1 MRRYPYCEEGENFFI
16 KRWTKFWM
24 RYAGLGAGGRI
35 ASRFAAFFVP
45 PYKKRVRL
53 ASLSKNGFIESTA
66 VIHHPELYLGD
77 HCFIGDRVVL
87 FERCGGGPITFG
99 RHVQIYRDTIL
110 ETGRKGYIEVGDHA
124 SVHPG
129 CVLFSYVE
137 PIKIGSGV
145 MIASNCSLYSYD
157 HGVAS
162 DELIRNQDPVSKGPI
177 SIGDESWLGCG
188 AIVLSGV
195 SIGQGAVI
203 GAGSI
208 VAHDVPDKGI
218 AVGSPAKVVKIRP

>member
-1 MRRYPYCEEGENFFI
+1 
-16 KRWTKFWM
+16 M
-24 RYAGLGAGGRI
+24 RYAGFGRRGGRV

-45 PYKKRVRL
+45 PYKRRVCL
-53 ASLSKNGFIESTA
+53 ASLNKNGFIESTA
-66 VIHHPELYLGD
+66 SIHHPELYMGD

-87 FERCGGGPITFG
+87 FERRGGGPITFG
-99 RHVQIYRDTIL
+99 RHVQIYRDTII
-110 ETGRKGYIEVGDHA
+110 ETGRNGYIEVGDYT
-124 SVHPG
+124 SIHPG

-145 MIASNCSLYSYD
+145 MIASHCSLYSYD

-162 DELIRNQDPVSKGPI
+162 HDLIRNQAPVSKGPI

-188 AIVLSGV
+188 AIILSGV
-195 SIGQGAVI
+195 TIGNGAVI

-208 VAHDVPDKGI
+208 VTHDVPDNAI
-218 AVGSPAKVVKIRP
+218 VVGSPARVVKIRE